1 MFLHICECACVLWG
15 WFLWWMT
22 NDSVCVC
29 VCVCVLACE
38 GGGVGSMCTC
48 ESLRETQ
55 MEREFPHSLGL
66 IYQQMDVLMYV
77 DALLNTFKWPLLIS
91 QVIRCSGRNNTV
103 CLNPLTCKRTF
114 CTQASSTEQI
124 PEACGPHP
132 SLRVAASTF
141 RFVTVI
147 YVISAA
153 VKVNCPAP
161 WYFINDLQI
170 TAEREK
176 KKKKKIHT
184 CPGVCSGCGA
194 CHFSAPLSR
203 TGRFL

>member
-1 MFLHICECACVLWG
+1 M
-15 WFLWWMT
+15 
-22 NDSVCVC
+22 
-29 VCVCVLACE
+29 
-38 GGGVGSMCTC
+38 
-48 ESLRETQ
+48 
-55 MEREFPHSLGL
+55 
-66 IYQQMDVLMYV
+66 
-77 DALLNTFKWPLLIS
+77 
-91 QVIRCSGRNNTV
+91 
-103 CLNPLTCKRTF
+103 
-114 CTQASSTEQI
+114 EQI

-176 KKKKKIHT
+176 KKKKYTHAPVCVQAVARVISQHRSRAQVDSCEK
-184 CPGVCSGCGA
+184 CGVSTA
-194 CHFSAPLSR
+194 
-203 TGRFL
+203 